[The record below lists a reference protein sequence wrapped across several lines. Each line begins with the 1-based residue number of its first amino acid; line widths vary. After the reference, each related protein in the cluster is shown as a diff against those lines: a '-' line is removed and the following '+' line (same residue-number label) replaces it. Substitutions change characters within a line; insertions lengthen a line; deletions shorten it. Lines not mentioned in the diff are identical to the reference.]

1 MHYIL
6 SKHVSAQKLHF
17 MYMNV
22 CMYKWASVDTHAH
35 THVFGNTWDEGY
47 EFFFRHNIY
56 CDACVFFLGHYV
68 VHLLLLGC
76 VATHAFFMGHILKIL
91 GWVWDLPYLDL
102 GPKWVP
108 QWRRILTCLG
118 NSSEPSVKIWDLK
131 LVSNFNL
138 GIIWL
143 GWPSKS
149 QTG

>member
-1 MHYIL
+1 MHCIL

-17 MYMNV
+17 MYINV
-22 CMYKWASVDTHAH
+22 CVYKWASVDTHAH

-47 EFFFRHNIY
+47 EFFWDTIFIVMLVY
-56 CDACVFFLGHYV
+56 FLGHYV

-76 VATHAFFMGHILKIL
+76 VATHTFFMGHILKIM

-149 QTG
+149 QTR